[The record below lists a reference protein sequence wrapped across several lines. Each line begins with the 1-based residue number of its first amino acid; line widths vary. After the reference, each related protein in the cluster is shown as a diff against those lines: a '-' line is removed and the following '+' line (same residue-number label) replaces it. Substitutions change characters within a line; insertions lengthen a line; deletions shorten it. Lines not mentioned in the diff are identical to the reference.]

1 LIVPNT
7 ANAGSKMNNMARAM
21 LSKELFGDAIFGEV
35 RLVAAW
41 GDYMCAC
48 HTKLVN
54 DMCTEKSISS
64 RNDNCAI
71 TPKR

>member
-1 LIVPNT
+1 LVVPNT

-35 RLVAAW
+35 RLMAVW
-41 GDYMCAC
+41 GDYMCAGRE
-48 HTKLVN
+48 KLVN

-64 RNDNCAI
+64 RYNNCAI